1 MQAHVLPFSRGQA
14 WLKGGFALWRKNPAL
29 LTFLTFGYLL
39 LLILVSLVPFLG
51 QIIASVLMPVLSL
64 GILNGCRAVDQG
76 RRAGPD
82 ILFSGF
88 RSNEKALFAI
98 GGAYFAASLTI
109 LLLTMAADGGT
120 LFRAMTGAAP
130 MSEDAANAPGFA
142 LALVIGAAL
151 STPVMMAYW
160 FAPLLAGWKG
170 LSAPKALFFSFVACA
185 RNWRPFLG
193 YALSLA
199 VFGALL
205 PGILVGLL
213 SLISPILGSL
223 LSIPLPLVL
232 LPVVFASFYVNARE
246 VFGDELLLGLRD
258 GNGPAL

>member
-14 WLKGGFALWRKNPAL
+14 WLMGGFALWRKNPAL

-39 LLILVSLVPFLG
+39 MLILLSLVPLLG
-51 QIIASVLMPVLSL
+51 QIIASVVMPVLSL

-76 RRAGPD
+76 RRVGPD
-82 ILFSGF
+82 VLFSGF

-98 GGAYFAASLTI
+98 GGAYFVATLLV

-130 MSEDAANAPGFA
+130 LSEDAANAPGFT
-142 LALVIGAAL
+142 LALVVGTAL

-160 FAPLLAGWKG
+160 FAPLLAGWRG

-193 YALSLA
+193 YAISLA

-205 PGILVGLL
+205 PGLLVGLL

-223 LSIPLPLVL
+223 VSIPLPLVL
-232 LPVVFASFYVNARE
+232 LPVVFASFYVNACE
-246 VFGDELLLGLRD
+246 VFGQEVAGKALDDD
-258 GNGPAL
+258 GSGN

>member
-1 MQAHVLPFSRGQA
+1 MQAHALPYSRGHA

-39 LLILVSLVPFLG
+39 LLILLSLVPFLG
-51 QIIASVLMPVLSL
+51 QVAASLLMPVLSL

-76 RRAGPD
+76 RKAGPD

-88 RSNEKALFAI
+88 RSNQKTLFAI
-98 GGAYFAASLTI
+98 GGIYFVASLVI
-109 LLLTMAADGGT
+109 LLLTMAADGGL
-120 LFRAMTGAAP
+120 LFRAMTGSAP
-130 MSEDAANAPGFA
+130 IGNDAADAPGFV
-142 LALVIGAAL
+142 LALVIGMTL

-205 PGILVGLL
+205 PGIVVGLI
-213 SLISPILGSL
+213 SLISPMLGSL

-232 LPVVFASFYVNARE
+232 LPVVFASFYVNACD
-246 VFGDELLLGLRD
+246 VFGSEVTGNPLEPHGPGL
-258 GNGPAL
+258 

>member
-1 MQAHVLPFSRGQA
+1 MQAHILPYSRGHA
-14 WLKGGFALWRKNPAL
+14 WLKGGFTLWRKNPAL

-39 LLILVSLVPFLG
+39 LLVLLSLVPFLG
-51 QIIASVLMPVLSL
+51 QIIASMMMPVLSL

-76 RRAGPD
+76 RRVGPD

-88 RSNEKALFAI
+88 RSNQKALFAI
-98 GGAYFAASLTI
+98 GGIYFTASLVI

-120 LFRAMTGAAP
+120 LFRAMTGSVP
-130 MSEDAANAPGFA
+130 VSEDAANAPGFA
-142 LALVIGAAL
+142 LALVVATTL

-170 LSAPKALFFSFVACA
+170 LPAPKALFFSFVACA

-193 YALSLA
+193 YTLSLM

-205 PGILVGLL
+205 PGIVVGLL
-213 SLISPILGSL
+213 SLLSPMLGSL
-223 LSIPLPLVL
+223 LSIPLPLIL
-232 LPVVFASFYVNARE
+232 LPVVFASFYVNACE
-246 VFGDELLLGLRD
+246 VFGNEVIGNPRE
-258 GNGPAL
+258 GNGLGA

>member
-14 WLKGGFALWRKNPAL
+14 WLFGGLRLWRRNPAL

-39 LLILVSLVPFLG
+39 LLILLSLVPFLG
-51 QIIASVLMPVLSL
+51 QVIASVLMPVLSL

-88 RSNEKALFAI
+88 RSNQKALFAI
-98 GGAYFAASLTI
+98 GGAYFAASLLI
-109 LLLTMAADGGT
+109 LILTMAADGGT
-120 LFRAMTGAAP
+120 LFRTMTGATP
-130 MSEDAANAPGFA
+130 IREDATNAPGFI
-142 LALVIGAAL
+142 LALLIAAAL
-151 STPVMMAYW
+151 STPLMMAYW
-160 FAPLLAGWKG
+160 FAPLLAGWKN

-193 YALSLA
+193 YALNLLL
-199 VFGALL
+199 FGALL
-205 PGILVGLL
+205 PGIALGL
-213 SLISPILGSL
+213 IAAASPTLASL
-223 LSIPLPLVL
+223 LSIPLPLVV

-246 VFGDELLLGLRD
+246 VFGDEVVGPVR
-258 GNGPAL
+258 NGDVSGA